1 MKQDEPQDRKLDAIG
16 QHAEEGENRRRG
28 AKPQGR
34 NKNGC
39 DQHTFRRGSKDS
51 WEWTSSVKTM
61 EGRLFVQP
69 QERLLVERRNN
80 VDIAGIEQAGVK
92 GLRVVLHSSKRVKRS
107 HQGSLKNRA
116 CQSA

>member
-16 QHAEEGENRRRG
+16 QHAEEGVNRRRG

-39 DQHTFRRGSKDS
+39 DQHTFRRGSKEPR
-51 WEWTSSVKTM
+51 EWTSSVKTM

-69 QERLLVERRNN
+69 QERLLVERHNN
-80 VDIAGIEQAGVK
+80 VDIERIEQAGVK
-92 GLRVVLHSSKRVKRS
+92 GLRVDLHSSKRVNGPIK
-107 HQGSLKNRA
+107 GL
-116 CQSA
+116 